1 VNDPMKIA
9 ATHLTEAEFDSCLIG
24 DAAPESAAHLASCE
38 SCTAALAELEAPLA
52 SFRAVTLAWSER
64 RSATL
69 PLDNLAAA
77 RRRAASGWRQRLA
90 VSAGLAAAMA
100 VGVAIPVLHHQKA
113 LDTPAQTAQNT
124 AAAPEIHPI
133 PAASIPPVAAAT
145 ETASAVPQESP
156 AQQIRRDNQML
167 RAIDMELDSRTESPA
182 ALGLLPA
189 TSVNPSVPSQMQD

>member
-1 VNDPMKIA
+1 MKIA
-9 ATHLTEAEFDSCLIG
+9 ATHLNEAELDSCLIG
-24 DAAPESAAHLASCE
+24 DASAASATHLASCA

-77 RRRAASGWRQRLA
+77 RRRAASSWRQRVA

-100 VGVAIPVLHHQKA
+100 VGIAVPLLQHPKA
-113 LDTPAQTAQNT
+113 SDTQTAQST
-124 AAAPEIHPI
+124 AAAPEVHPI
-133 PAASIPPVAAAT
+133 AAVSIPPVVAAAT

-167 RAIDMELDSRTESPA
+167 RAIDMELDSRAESPA
-182 ALGLLPA
+182 ALGLVPV
-189 TSVNPSVPSQMQD
+189 TSVNPGVPSQMQD